1 MNYLHPNNERK
12 KGLWSLWQ
20 EAFEDSDDFLEHFWR
35 TGFLPEHCLCAE
47 ENGTVCGALYW
58 LDGSV
63 ADRRIAYL
71 YAVATR
77 KSHRGRG
84 ICRALMERT
93 LEILKE
99 QGYCGAI
106 LCPENDGLF
115 TMYRKMRF
123 CNTLTIREFSA
134 LPEGEPVLLR
144 SLTADAYARLR
155 RAYLPAG
162 GVVQEGK
169 SLAFLE
175 GFASFY
181 AGEGFL
187 LAARKEKDS
196 LFAMELLG
204 DAAYAP
210 GILTA
215 LKVQDGCF
223 RSPGDDKP
231 FALYAP
237 LDDGPVPDYF
247 GLAFD

>member
-1 MNYLHPNNERK
+1 MNYLHPNNELK
-12 KGLWSLWQ
+12 EGLWSLWQ
-20 EAFEDSDDFLEHFWR
+20 EAFEDSDDFLEHFWC
-35 TGFLPEHCLCAE
+35 TGFALERCLCAE
-47 ENGTVCGALYW
+47 EKGMVCAALYW
-58 LDGSV
+58 FDCYCE
-63 ADRRIAYL
+63 DKKIAYL
-71 YAVATR
+71 YAVATK

-93 LEILKE
+93 METLKA

-115 TMYRKMRF
+115 TMYRKMGF
-123 CNTLTIREFSA
+123 CHTLTIREFSA
-134 LPEGEPVLLR
+134 LPEDRPVFLR
-144 SLTADAYARLR
+144 KLTADEYARLR
-155 RAYLPAG
+155 REYLPAG

-169 SLAFLE
+169 SLTFLE

-204 DAAYAP
+204 NTACAP
-210 GILTA
+210 GILA
-215 LKVQDGCF
+215 EMKARDGRF
-223 RSPGDDKP
+223 RSPGKEKP
-231 FALYAP
+231 YALYAP
-237 LDDGPVPDYF
+237 VDDGPVPGYF